1 MATTSKANLPSV
13 LKPASLNR
21 ELQHVRNVG
30 DALALASDRE
40 KYPSLAVL
48 RRDHGSE
55 AIEDIIMMYLID
67 LRDKINAKRHLS
79 DEQIEEIAFEVV
91 SSFYHFTI
99 ADIHVV
105 FRRAKLGEYGE
116 FYESI
121 DMPKVMGWFKAYDT
135 ARTDAA
141 MQESINQSGTW
152 NVSDDR
158 RESERWQRH
167 FNKIGKK
174 ANK

>member
-1 MATTSKANLPSV
+1 MATTSKAKLPSV
-13 LKPASLNR
+13 LEPASLSR

-30 DALALASDRE
+30 DALALASDRD
-40 KYPSLAVL
+40 KYPSLAAI
-48 RRDHGSE
+48 RRDHGNE
-55 AIEDIIMMYLID
+55 AVEDIIMMYLID
-67 LRDKINAKRHLS
+67 LREKINAKRHLTN
-79 DEQIEEIAFEVV
+79 EQIEEIAFEVV
-91 SSFYHFTI
+91 STYYHFTI

-105 FRRAKLGEYGE
+105 FRRAKLGDYGE

-121 DMPKVMGWFKAYDT
+121 DMPKVMGWFKAYDV

-141 MQESINQSGTW
+141 VQENVNQSGTW

-158 RESERWQRH
+158 RESERWSKY

-174 ANK
+174 

>member
-1 MATTSKANLPSV
+1 MAATSKANLPSV

-21 ELQHVRNVG
+21 ELQHVRNVS

-67 LRDKINAKRHLS
+67 LREKINAKRHLS

-91 SSFYHFTI
+91 TSFYHFTI
-99 ADIHVV
+99 ADIHLV
-105 FRRAKLGEYGE
+105 FRWAKLGKYGE
-116 FYESI
+116 LYESI
-121 DMPKVMGWFKAYDT
+121 DMPKVMGWFETYDN

-141 MQESINQSGTW
+141 TQESINQSGTW
-152 NVSDDR
+152 NVSDNR
-158 RESERWQRH
+158 RESERWGKY
-167 FNKIGKK
+167 FDKIGKK